1 MEDNPRILVVD
12 DELGPRESLRMILK
26 DQYRIETV
34 ATGRQ
39 AIDLVQKGG
48 IDLVILDIR
57 MPEMSGIELLSAIRK
72 IAPATEVIMITA
84 YASVETATEA
94 LRMGAIDYLIK
105 PFEISAV
112 RSVVEKGLQKRK
124 ESRLIDSKILELQQA
139 KVMLEEEIKIT
150 SINIKSHYRET
161 IDSLVAAVDAKD
173 SYTKG
178 HQERVAGLVSQICS
192 QLNLQETEQELIR
205 QAATLHDIGKIGVDE
220 RILRKSCGLTSDE
233 YAIVQKHSAIGAAIL
248 SPATFLK
255 DIVPLVLYHHERY
268 DGTGYPE
275 GLKSGNIPLGARIIA
290 VADSIDA
297 MLWDRPYA
305 NSKTVPEVKKELLKV
320 AGKQLDPTLVE
331 IVIENN
337 LIGN

>member
-1 MEDNPRILVVD
+1 MVENPRILVVD

-26 DQYRIETV
+26 DQYRIET
-34 ATGRQ
+34 ASTGKQ
-39 AIDLVQKGG
+39 AIDLVQKKEF
-48 IDLVILDIR
+48 DLVILDIR
-57 MPEMSGIELLSAIRK
+57 MPEMSGIELLRAIRK

-94 LRMGAIDYLIK
+94 LRLGAVDYLIK

-112 RSVVEKGLQKRK
+112 RSVVEKGLQKRNA
-124 ESRLIDSKILELQQA
+124 SRSVDNKITELLLA
-139 KVMLEEEIKIT
+139 KITLEEEIKIT
-150 SINIKSHYRET
+150 YSNIKSHYRET

-178 HQERVAGLVSQICS
+178 HQERVASLVSQICY
-192 QLNLQETEQELIR
+192 QLGLQEADQELIR
-205 QAATLHDIGKIGVDE
+205 QAATRHDIGKIGVDE

-233 YAIVQKHSAIGAAIL
+233 YEIVKKHSAIGAAIL

-268 DGTGYPE
+268 DGKGYPE
-275 GLKSGNIPLGARIIA
+275 GLKSDNIPLGARIIA

-305 NSKTVPEVKKELLKV
+305 ASKNLPEVEKELLRV
-320 AGKQLDPTLVE
+320 AGKQLDPGLVDL
-331 IVIENN
+331 VIEKK
-337 LIGN
+337 LVGC